1 MDRSTLHPKEVCG
14 LRYGSGR
21 TNSHPVHDVCQRSS
35 HPTGK
40 NVRHTYGSNVTDIL
54 RRGTDHFLVSHRI
67 RSPADEE
74 IYGMSSEYSFCSEGG
89 FDELSSSSD
98 SGFDVSFESPKHE
111 IAADTLFPPVKEEKR
126 KKTRNTRCKSPTQT
140 ISNTTLSL
148 PPFPPISSA
157 SSHNTAPSAPL
168 EAAGN
173 PSIRQ
178 KRIEHRDQT
187 GPFFVCPQV
196 LRLKRNRRIKANDRE
211 RHRMHTLNDA
221 LERLRMAL
229 PTFPEDTKLTKIETL
244 RFAHNYIWA
253 LSQTLGNT
261 ESGEITVNV
270 GNVTVSI
277 GENGNMITSSTGS
290 CAVAAQKR
298 LGPAHTGFP
307 YPQER
312 FVPEWQEYDC
322 YSDQSV
328 SPPVQYQPCYLPQ
341 DQRMYAH
348 HAQHPIPPV
357 HHMGHHNAMYQCL

>member
-1 MDRSTLHPKEVCG
+1 
-14 LRYGSGR
+14 
-21 TNSHPVHDVCQRSS
+21 
-35 HPTGK
+35 
-40 NVRHTYGSNVTDIL
+40 
-54 RRGTDHFLVSHRI
+54 
-67 RSPADEE
+67 
-74 IYGMSSEYSFCSEGG
+74 MSSEYSFCSEGG

-111 IAADTLFPPVKEEKR
+111 VPADTLFAPVKEEKR
-126 KKTRNTRCKSPTQT
+126 KKTRNTRCKSPT
-140 ISNTTLSL
+140 
-148 PPFPPISSA
+148 
-157 SSHNTAPSAPL
+157 
-168 EAAGN
+168 
-173 PSIRQ
+173 
-178 KRIEHRDQT
+178 
-187 GPFFVCPQV
+187 QV

-253 LSQTLGNT
+253 LSQTLGNSET
-261 ESGEITVNV
+261 GEITVNV

-298 LGPAHTGFP
+298 LGPTHSSFS

-328 SPPVQYQPCYLPQ
+328 SPPMQYQPCY
-341 DQRMYAH
+341 DQRMYQPHRPQLAPPPHHHMAH
-348 HAQHPIPPV
+348 HT
-357 HHMGHHNAMYQCL
+357 NMYQCL

>member
-1 MDRSTLHPKEVCG
+1 
-14 LRYGSGR
+14 
-21 TNSHPVHDVCQRSS
+21 
-35 HPTGK
+35 
-40 NVRHTYGSNVTDIL
+40 
-54 RRGTDHFLVSHRI
+54 
-67 RSPADEE
+67 
-74 IYGMSSEYSFCSEGG
+74 MSSEYSFCSEGG

-111 IAADTLFPPVKEEKR
+111 IQAECLFPPAKEEKR
-126 KKTRNTRCKSPTQT
+126 KKTRNTRCKSPT
-140 ISNTTLSL
+140 
-148 PPFPPISSA
+148 
-157 SSHNTAPSAPL
+157 
-168 EAAGN
+168 
-173 PSIRQ
+173 
-178 KRIEHRDQT
+178 
-187 GPFFVCPQV
+187 QV

-261 ESGEITVNV
+261 ETGEITVNV

-298 LGPAHTGFP
+298 LGPSHNAFP

-328 SPPVQYQPCYLPQ
+328 SPPMQYQPCY
-341 DQRMYAH
+341 DQRMY
-348 HAQHPIPPV
+348 HAQHQLPPT
-357 HHMGHHNAMYQCL
+357 HHMGHNNMYQCL

>member
-1 MDRSTLHPKEVCG
+1 
-14 LRYGSGR
+14 
-21 TNSHPVHDVCQRSS
+21 
-35 HPTGK
+35 
-40 NVRHTYGSNVTDIL
+40 
-54 RRGTDHFLVSHRI
+54 
-67 RSPADEE
+67 
-74 IYGMSSEYSFCSEGG
+74 MSSEYSYCSENG

-111 IAADTLFPPVKEEKR
+111 INSVVDSLFPAIKEEKK
-126 KKTRNTRCKSPTQT
+126 KKTRNTRCKSPTQ
-140 ISNTTLSL
+140 
-148 PPFPPISSA
+148 
-157 SSHNTAPSAPL
+157 
-168 EAAGN
+168 
-173 PSIRQ
+173 
-178 KRIEHRDQT
+178 
-187 GPFFVCPQV
+187 V
-196 LRLKRNRRIKANDRE
+196 LKLKRNRRMKANDRE

-261 ESGEITVNV
+261 DAGEITVNV

-277 GENGNMITSSTGS
+277 SDNGNMITSSTGS

-298 LGPAHTGFP
+298 LGPSHPAFP

-328 SPPVQYQPCYLPQ
+328 SPPVQYQTQCY
-341 DQRMYAH
+341 DQSMYSVPH
-348 HAQHPIPPV
+348 HQINQSHFN
-357 HHMGHHNAMYQCL
+357 GHHTNMYQCL

>member
-1 MDRSTLHPKEVCG
+1 
-14 LRYGSGR
+14 
-21 TNSHPVHDVCQRSS
+21 
-35 HPTGK
+35 
-40 NVRHTYGSNVTDIL
+40 
-54 RRGTDHFLVSHRI
+54 
-67 RSPADEE
+67 
-74 IYGMSSEYSFCSEGG
+74 MSSEYSFCSEGG

-111 IAADTLFPPVKEEKR
+111 VQSDTLFPPAKEGKR
-126 KKTRNTRCKSPTQT
+126 KKTRNTRCKSPTQV
-140 ISNTTLSL
+140 SGCVYLRSAQLPLSKRTFTHRKEMEQREFL
-148 PPFPPISSA
+148 KKPEDKRRLND
-157 SSHNTAPSAPL
+157 HKEPL
-168 EAAGN
+168 
-173 PSIRQ
+173 IR
-178 KRIEHRDQT
+178 
-187 GPFFVCPQV
+187 PQV

-253 LSQTLGNT
+253 LSQTLGNS
-261 ESGEITVNV
+261 EAGEITVNV

-277 GENGNMITSSTGS
+277 SENGNMITSSTGS

-298 LGPAHTGFP
+298 LGPSHTVFP

-328 SPPVQYQPCYLPQ
+328 SPPMQYQQCY
-341 DQRMYAH
+341 DQRMY
-348 HAQHPIPPV
+348 HAQHQLPAP
-357 HHMGHHNAMYQCL
+357 HHMGHNNMYQCL

>member
-1 MDRSTLHPKEVCG
+1 
-14 LRYGSGR
+14 
-21 TNSHPVHDVCQRSS
+21 
-35 HPTGK
+35 
-40 NVRHTYGSNVTDIL
+40 
-54 RRGTDHFLVSHRI
+54 
-67 RSPADEE
+67 
-74 IYGMSSEYSFCSEGG
+74 MSSEYSFCSEGG

-111 IAADTLFPPVKEEKR
+111 VQSDTLFPSAKEGKR
-126 KKTRNTRCKSPTQT
+126 KKTRNTRCKSPT
-140 ISNTTLSL
+140 
-148 PPFPPISSA
+148 
-157 SSHNTAPSAPL
+157 
-168 EAAGN
+168 
-173 PSIRQ
+173 
-178 KRIEHRDQT
+178 
-187 GPFFVCPQV
+187 QV

-253 LSQTLGNT
+253 LSQTLGNS
-261 ESGEITVNV
+261 EAGEITVNV

-277 GENGNMITSSTGS
+277 SENGNMITSSTGS

-298 LGPAHTGFP
+298 LGPSHTVFP

-328 SPPVQYQPCYLPQ
+328 SPPMQYQQCY
-341 DQRMYAH
+341 DQRMY
-348 HAQHPIPPV
+348 HAQHQLPAP
-357 HHMGHHNAMYQCL
+357 HHMGHNNMYQCL

>member
-1 MDRSTLHPKEVCG
+1 
-14 LRYGSGR
+14 
-21 TNSHPVHDVCQRSS
+21 
-35 HPTGK
+35 
-40 NVRHTYGSNVTDIL
+40 
-54 RRGTDHFLVSHRI
+54 
-67 RSPADEE
+67 
-74 IYGMSSEYSFCSEGG
+74 MSSDYSFCSEGN

-98 SGFDVSFESPKHE
+98 SGFDVSYESPKHE
-111 IAADTLFPPVKEEKR
+111 LPRDTLFPPVKEEKR
-126 KKTRNTRCKSPTQT
+126 KKTRNTRCKSPT
-140 ISNTTLSL
+140 
-148 PPFPPISSA
+148 
-157 SSHNTAPSAPL
+157 
-168 EAAGN
+168 
-173 PSIRQ
+173 
-178 KRIEHRDQT
+178 
-187 GPFFVCPQV
+187 QV

-253 LSQTLGNT
+253 LSQTLGNA

-298 LGPAHTGFP
+298 LGPVHTNFP

-322 YSDQSV
+322 YSDQSI
-328 SPPVQYQPCYLPQ
+328 SPPIQYQACY
-341 DQRMYAH
+341 DQRIYP
-348 HAQHPIPPV
+348 QHQHQLQQPI
-357 HHMGHHNAMYQCL
+357 HHMPHHSSMYQCL

>member
-1 MDRSTLHPKEVCG
+1 MQDTVMP
-14 LRYGSGR
+14 
-21 TNSHPVHDVCQRSS
+21 
-35 HPTGK
+35 
-40 NVRHTYGSNVTDIL
+40 
-54 RRGTDHFLVSHRI
+54 
-67 RSPADEE
+67 
-74 IYGMSSEYSFCSEGG
+74 SEYSFCSEGG

-111 IAADTLFPPVKEEKR
+111 MHSDNLFPPAKEEKR
-126 KKTRNTRCKSPTQT
+126 KKPRNTRCKSPT
-140 ISNTTLSL
+140 
-148 PPFPPISSA
+148 
-157 SSHNTAPSAPL
+157 
-168 EAAGN
+168 
-173 PSIRQ
+173 
-178 KRIEHRDQT
+178 
-187 GPFFVCPQV
+187 QV

-253 LSQTLGNT
+253 LSQTLGNS

-298 LGPAHTGFP
+298 LGPQHPAAFSP
-307 YPQER
+307 YPPQER
-312 FVPEWQEYDC
+312 FVAPEWQEYDC

-328 SPPVQYQPCYLPQ
+328 SPPMQYQPCF
-341 DQRMYAH
+341 DQRMYQVH
-348 HAQHPIPPV
+348 RSQLPPPPSH
-357 HHMGHHNAMYQCL
+357 HHMPHHNNMYQCL

>member
-1 MDRSTLHPKEVCG
+1 
-14 LRYGSGR
+14 
-21 TNSHPVHDVCQRSS
+21 
-35 HPTGK
+35 
-40 NVRHTYGSNVTDIL
+40 
-54 RRGTDHFLVSHRI
+54 
-67 RSPADEE
+67 
-74 IYGMSSEYSFCSEGG
+74 MSSEYSFCSEGG

-111 IAADTLFPPVKEEKR
+111 AQSDALFPPAKEEKR
-126 KKTRNTRCKSPTQT
+126 KKTRNTRCKSPTQV
-140 ISNTTLSL
+140 SR
-148 PPFPPISSA
+148 PPYLRDHAHPKSREGKKGETRKIK
-157 SSHNTAPSAPL
+157 
-168 EAAGN
+168 G
-173 PSIRQ
+173 R
-178 KRIEHRDQT
+178 RIEALIRA
-187 GPFFVCPQV
+187 QV

-261 ESGEITVNV
+261 ETGEITVNV

-277 GENGNMITSSTGS
+277 SENGNMITSSTGS

-298 LGPAHTGFP
+298 LGPSHAVFP

-322 YSDQSV
+322 YSDQSSV
-328 SPPVQYQPCYLPQ
+328 SPPIQYQPCY
-341 DQRMYAH
+341 DQRMYA
-348 HAQHPIPPV
+348 QHQLPAP
-357 HHMGHHNAMYQCL
+357 HHMGHNNMYQCL

>member
-1 MDRSTLHPKEVCG
+1 
-14 LRYGSGR
+14 
-21 TNSHPVHDVCQRSS
+21 
-35 HPTGK
+35 
-40 NVRHTYGSNVTDIL
+40 
-54 RRGTDHFLVSHRI
+54 
-67 RSPADEE
+67 
-74 IYGMSSEYSFCSEGG
+74 MSSDYSFCSEGG

-111 IAADTLFPPVKEEKR
+111 IPTDLFSTAKEEKR
-126 KKTRNTRCKSPTQT
+126 KKSRNSRCKSPT
-140 ISNTTLSL
+140 
-148 PPFPPISSA
+148 
-157 SSHNTAPSAPL
+157 
-168 EAAGN
+168 
-173 PSIRQ
+173 
-178 KRIEHRDQT
+178 
-187 GPFFVCPQV
+187 QV

-253 LSQTLGNT
+253 LSQTLGNA

-277 GENGNMITSSTGS
+277 SENGNMITSSTGS

-298 LGPAHTGFP
+298 LGPAHSAFP

-312 FVPEWQEYDC
+312 FMPEWQEYDC

-328 SPPVQYQPCYLPQ
+328 SPPMQYQPCY
-341 DQRMYAH
+341 DQRMYTH
-348 HAQHPIPPV
+348 HGQHQLQQPHHMV
-357 HHMGHHNAMYQCL
+357 HHNSMYQCL

>member
-1 MDRSTLHPKEVCG
+1 
-14 LRYGSGR
+14 
-21 TNSHPVHDVCQRSS
+21 
-35 HPTGK
+35 
-40 NVRHTYGSNVTDIL
+40 
-54 RRGTDHFLVSHRI
+54 
-67 RSPADEE
+67 
-74 IYGMSSEYSFCSEGG
+74 MSSEYSFCSEGG

-111 IAADTLFPPVKEEKR
+111 IQADTLFPPAKEEKR
-126 KKTRNTRCKSPTQT
+126 KKARNTRCKSPTQ
-140 ISNTTLSL
+140 
-148 PPFPPISSA
+148 
-157 SSHNTAPSAPL
+157 
-168 EAAGN
+168 
-173 PSIRQ
+173 
-178 KRIEHRDQT
+178 
-187 GPFFVCPQV
+187 V
-196 LRLKRNRRIKANDRE
+196 LKLKRNRRIKANDRE

-261 ESGEITVNV
+261 EAGEITVNV

-298 LGPAHTGFP
+298 LGPSHTGFP

-312 FVPEWQEYDC
+312 YVPEWQEYDC

-328 SPPVQYQPCYLPQ
+328 SPPMQYQPCY
-341 DQRMYAH
+341 DQRMY
-348 HAQHPIPPV
+348 HAQHQLPAP
-357 HHMGHHNAMYQCL
+357 HHMPHNSMYQCL

>member
-1 MDRSTLHPKEVCG
+1 
-14 LRYGSGR
+14 
-21 TNSHPVHDVCQRSS
+21 
-35 HPTGK
+35 
-40 NVRHTYGSNVTDIL
+40 
-54 RRGTDHFLVSHRI
+54 
-67 RSPADEE
+67 
-74 IYGMSSEYSFCSEGG
+74 MSSEYSFCSEGG

-111 IAADTLFPPVKEEKR
+111 LSADGLFPPVKEDKR
-126 KKTRNTRCKSPTQT
+126 KKTRNTRCKSPT
-140 ISNTTLSL
+140 
-148 PPFPPISSA
+148 
-157 SSHNTAPSAPL
+157 
-168 EAAGN
+168 
-173 PSIRQ
+173 
-178 KRIEHRDQT
+178 
-187 GPFFVCPQV
+187 QV

-253 LSQTLGNT
+253 LSQTLGNS
-261 ESGEITVNV
+261 ESGEVTVNV

-277 GENGNMITSSTGS
+277 SENGNMITSSTGS

-298 LGPAHTGFP
+298 LGPSHAATFP

-328 SPPVQYQPCYLPQ
+328 SPPIPQQYQPCYE
-341 DQRMYAH
+341 QRMYPH
-348 HAQHPIPPV
+348 HQIPQPH
-357 HHMGHHNAMYQCL
+357 HHMTHHNSMYQCL